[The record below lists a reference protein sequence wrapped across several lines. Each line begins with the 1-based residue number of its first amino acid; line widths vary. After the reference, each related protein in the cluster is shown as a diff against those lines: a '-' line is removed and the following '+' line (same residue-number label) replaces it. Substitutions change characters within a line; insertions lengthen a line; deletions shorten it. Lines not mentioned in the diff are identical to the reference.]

1 MTLINIL
8 AGIICIASLFAYV
21 NYRFLRLPGE
31 IGLMIV
37 GLVAGSSLLVIQY
50 FDPSVTS
57 GVRETLS
64 RVNFSDI
71 LLQFMLSFILFSGAM
86 HTEFGK
92 LKKARWSVLIYAT
105 AGVAISAFIIGGLSY
120 FILPWLGLEIPFIY
134 CLVFGALISPTD
146 PVAVLGIIKKTHVP
160 TTLKMRITGESLFND
175 GMGIAL
181 FLIFIQIAQRG
192 ESDVSSPFILW
203 TLLREIGGGVVLGL
217 ITGFGGYKMIKPVNH
232 YQTEVLVT
240 LAMVTGGTTICNL
253 LHLSAPIAMSVA
265 GLFVGHRAKLHAM
278 SPETQDH
285 VFSFW
290 KLIDMLFNA
299 ILFVLIGLGLLIIP
313 FQKSYIPAG
322 LILFVVVLL
331 ARYLSLLIPAP
342 LLSLGT
348 SFDKN
353 SLKIMTWGGLR
364 GGVSIA
370 LALVIPGS
378 PAQRFI
384 VTVTYIIAL
393 LSILIQGLTI
403 GKVIRFLRPEESEN
417 NKEPVAP

>member
-8 AGIICIASLFAYV
+8 AGIICIASVFAYI
-21 NYRFLRLPGE
+21 NYRFLKLPGE

-37 GLVAGSSLLVIQY
+37 GLVTSSSLLVIQY
-50 FDPSVTS
+50 FDPSITS
-57 GVRETLS
+57 GIRQTIS
-64 RVNFSDI
+64 KINFSEI

-92 LKKARWSVLIYAT
+92 LKKARWSIFIYAT
-105 AGVAISAFIIGGLSY
+105 AGVALSAFIIGGLSY
-120 FILPWLGLEIPFIY
+120 FILPWLNLEIPFIY
-134 CLVFGALISPTD
+134 CLLFGALISPTD
-146 PVAVLGIIKKTHVP
+146 PVAVLGIIKKANVP
-160 TTLKMRITGESLFND
+160 TKLKMRITGESLFND

-192 ESDVSSPFILW
+192 ENDVSSPFILW
-203 TLLREIGGGVVLGL
+203 TLLREIGGGIALGL
-217 ITGFGGYKMIKPVNH
+217 ITGFAGYKMIQSINH

-253 LHLSAPIAMSVA
+253 LQLSAPIAMSVA

-278 SPETQDH
+278 SPKTQDH

-299 ILFVLIGLGLLIIP
+299 ILFVLIGLGLLVIP
-313 FQKSYIPAG
+313 FQKNYIPAG
-322 LILFVVVLL
+322 LILIVVVLL
-331 ARYLSLLIPAP
+331 ARYLSLLIPVP

-370 LALVIPGS
+370 LALTIPAS

-384 VTVTYIIAL
+384 VTITYIIAL
-393 LSILIQGLTI
+393 FSIIVQGLTI
-403 GKVIRFLRPEESEN
+403 GKVIKLLKPGEKAN
-417 NKEPVAP
+417 TVASF